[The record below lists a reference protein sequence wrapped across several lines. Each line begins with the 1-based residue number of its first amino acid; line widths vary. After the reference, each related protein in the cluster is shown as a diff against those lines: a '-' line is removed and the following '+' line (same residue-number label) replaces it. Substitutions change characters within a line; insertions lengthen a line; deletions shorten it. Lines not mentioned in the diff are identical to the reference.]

1 MKTVYIY
8 SIIVM
13 FHIYCIEKQFH
24 AYNVEEKYI
33 SRIHIKIILKR
44 IIRETY
50 QENNKKMKRNQI
62 YVYTHFCNFFSLPF
76 LSLRVKHTHTCIY
89 LLKEKIFKNIFE

>member
-13 FHIYCIEKQFH
+13 FHIYFIEKQFH

-50 QENNKKMKRNQI
+50 QKNNKKMKRNQI

-76 LSLRVKHTHTCIY
+76 LSLRVKHTHMY
-89 LLKEKIFKNIFE
+89 LFIERKNL